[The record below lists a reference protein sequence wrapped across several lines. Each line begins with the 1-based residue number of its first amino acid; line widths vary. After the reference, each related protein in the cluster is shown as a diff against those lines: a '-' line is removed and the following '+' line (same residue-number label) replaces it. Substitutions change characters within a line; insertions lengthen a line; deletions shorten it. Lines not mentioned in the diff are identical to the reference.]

1 MTKLIAEA
9 KNNEMNTYEES
20 TWLVDIVAETCLTIV
35 KRSVDPKTSQFKQS
49 QSKGKG
55 RGS

>member
-35 KRSVDPKTSQFKQS
+35 KRLVDPITSQFKQS